1 MIRMIKTVSVIIGY
15 AAFITPQFNRIEQK
29 LLEQDDVYKRDKL
42 AFIEPKKWAHAI
54 LKTAGVTVQV
64 NQQQPLPE
72 KSVLFVSNHEG
83 NFDIPVLIH
92 AIDKPFGFV
101 SKVEVKKIPFLD
113 RWMTLMN
120 CIYLDRTDRRSSLQ
134 MIKDGIASLKAG
146 HSVLIFP
153 EGTRSK
159 GNGIGEFKAGSLK
172 LAKSAQVPII
182 PVAIKGTSN
191 IMEKYQSKKMV
202 PGTVQVTILPE
213 ISPDIFNDH
222 SLQEAADYIRS
233 LIATEINKEG

>member
-1 MIRMIKTVSVIIGY
+1 MIRMMKTVSVIIGY
-15 AAFITPQFNRIEQK
+15 AAFITPQFKRIEK
-29 LLEQDDVYKRDKL
+29 KILEQDDVYKRDRL
-42 AFIEPKKWAHAI
+42 AFIEPKKWAHAV

-64 NQQQPLPE
+64 KQENALPTN
-72 KSVLFVSNHEG
+72 SVLFVSNHEG

-113 RWMTLMN
+113 KWMTMMN
-120 CIYLDRTDRRSSLQ
+120 CIYLDRTNRRSSLQ

-159 GNGIGEFKAGSLK
+159 GHGIGDFKAGSLK

-191 IMEKYQSKKMV
+191 IMEKHDSKKMV
-202 PGTVQVTILPE
+202 PGTVKVTILPE
-213 ISPDIFNDH
+213 ISPDIFNDLT
-222 SLQEAADYIRS
+222 LQEAADYIKNI
-233 LIATEINKEG
+233 IATEINKEG

>member
-1 MIRMIKTVSVIIGY
+1 MIRMMKTVSVIIGY
-15 AAFITPQFNRIEQK
+15 AAFITPQFKRIEKK
-29 LLEQDDVYKRDKL
+29 LLEQDDVYKRDRL
-42 AFIEPKKWAHAI
+42 AFIEPKKWAYAV
-54 LKTAGVTVQV
+54 LKTAGVTVRV
-64 NQQQPLPE
+64 NQENPLPA

-113 RWMTLMN
+113 KWMALMN

-159 GNGIGEFKAGSLK
+159 GHGIGEFKAGSLK

-191 IMEKYQSKKMV
+191 IMEKYNSKKMV
-202 PGTVQVTILPE
+202 PGTVEVTILPE
-213 ISPDIFNDH
+213 ISPDIFNDRT
-222 SLQEAADYIRS
+222 LQEAADYIKN
-233 LIATEINKEG
+233 IITTEINKEG

>member
-42 AFIEPKKWAHAI
+42 AFVEPKKWAHAI

-64 NQQQPLPE
+64 NQEQPLPE

-101 SKVEVKKIPFLD
+101 SKIEVKKIPFLD

-159 GNGIGEFKAGSLK
+159 GNSIGEFKPGSLK

-191 IMEKYQSKKMV
+191 IMEKYHSRKMV

-213 ISPDIFNDH
+213 ISPDIFNDY
-222 SLQEAADYIRS
+222 SLQEAADFIRS